1 MKVLVWLFERRRKD
15 IVAAFLHDLCANVCV
30 LVCLCLCF
38 HSLSRGLLVGMELAD
53 QLASADM
60 ANALQTSDND

>member
-1 MKVLVWLFERRRKD
+1 MWLFERRRKD

-30 LVCLCLCF
+30 YF

-53 QLASADM
+53 QPASADM
-60 ANALQTSDND
+60 ANALLTSDTD